1 MCDLVLFDNFN
12 LLNCKWISNG
22 LHDSFY
28 SFSSVHRAWENHNPL
43 LLCLKVYLS
52 SKRQDEVLI
61 D

>member
-28 SFSSVHRAWENHNPL
+28 SFSSRASGMGKSQSSFTL
-43 LLCLKVYLS
+43 LKSLFKFEAT
-52 SKRQDEVLI
+52 R
-61 D
+61 